1 MPKTQKSLFLRNLA
15 KYDVYI
21 EDRDIYSQYFRVS
34 NLPQVFTGGR
44 NSFLL
49 GATAALKPNSTVLV
63 EILDVKGNPIFQ
75 QAITGY
81 VEGTSRLIS
90 VEIYSDTPPGAATI
104 IILGE
109 AQTTSDGSAIPDV
122 WKGKYN
128 VRWARNILVDS
139 TAKNTSPLRFINA
152 PQITVEENRFYNVG
166 TSSFAITGSN
176 LTASLTPML
185 MAGTQIGYLVTAVSP
200 TSFSADYYNSALTGI
215 LGINGSSSSIS
226 LPITDI
232 LNSTTAFSTGSLI
245 SVPAYQNIDK
255 LTIHSGSY
263 SGSIANT
270 TVPITSNVLLT
281 YSKLSKQ
288 GTNIPISYAK
298 IRVSNL
304 TTVSGEI
311 FKVKVYN
318 KIATTTSDYKV
329 IADTPI
335 LTSELLVTSSIY
347 GDTPAG
353 DFNINPITSNSW
365 YADVPIYTANVTY
378 PVSGSLAYYN
388 PSVSVTPISLYTNNS
403 VLLSSMYANVP
414 LSSSNVQYNGSIVN
428 SGYFIG
434 TKRPITVYQTSEYTL
449 SVNAYY
455 KSTSG
460 STNLIGNTSAVDI
473 YLVGVSGTSVVDKNP
488 LGQKLGTLQV
498 TTTSPTSS
506 QWFENKKFNFYPS
519 VITSGSVGLRFAV
532 SNGFWN
538 FSNISLTPA
547 TDSLYSPDEAEF
559 LIPNTIYNNELLEYK
574 MEFFDINNN
583 SADIAPVSTPTYF
596 TGSVIDLGILP

>member
-49 GATAALKPNSTVLV
+49 GATAALKPNSTILV
-63 EILDVKGNPIFQ
+63 ELLDVKGNTIFQ

-81 VEGTSRLIS
+81 VEGTSRLLS
-90 VEIYSDTPPGAATI
+90 VEIYSDTPPGVATL

-109 AQTTSDGSAIPDV
+109 AQTTANGDAIPAT
-122 WKGKYN
+122 WTGKYN

-139 TAKNTSPLRFINA
+139 TAKNISPLRFINT
-152 PQITVEENRFYNVG
+152 PQLTVEENRFYNVG
-166 TSSFAITGSN
+166 TSSFATTGSN
-176 LTASLTPML
+176 LTASLSPML
-185 MAGTQIGYLVTAVSP
+185 MAGTQIGYLVSAVSP
-200 TSFSADYYNSALTGI
+200 TSFSADYYNSSLTGM
-215 LGINGSSSSIS
+215 LRVNGSSASIS

-232 LNSTTAFSTGSLI
+232 LNSTTAFSTGSLL
-245 SVPAYQNIDK
+245 SVPAYQNIDR
-255 LTIHSGSY
+255 LMIYSGSY
-263 SGSIANT
+263 SGSVSNT
-270 TVPITSNVLLT
+270 AVPITTTVRLA
-281 YSKLSKQ
+281 YSKLSTQ

-298 IRVSNL
+298 LRVSNL

-318 KIATTTSDYKV
+318 KIATALSDYKV
-329 IADTPI
+329 IADTPV
-335 LTSELLVTSSIY
+335 LTSELLVSSSIY
-347 GDTPAG
+347 GDTPIG
-353 DFNINPITSNSW
+353 DFNLNSTASNNW
-365 YADVPIYTANVTY
+365 YADIPIYTTNVTY
-378 PVSGSLAYYN
+378 PISGSPAYYTSSVSG
-388 PSVSVTPISLYTNNS
+388 TPISLYTNNS

-414 LSSSNVQYNGSIVN
+414 MSSSNVQYNGSIAT

-434 TKRPITVYQTSEYTL
+434 TKNPITLYQTSEYTL

-460 STNLIGNTSAVDI
+460 SANLLGNAASVDI
-473 YLVGVSGTSVVDKNP
+473 YLVGTNGTTVIDKNP
-488 LGQKLGTLQV
+488 LGQKIGTLQA
-498 TTTSPTSS
+498 TITSPTSS
-506 QWFENKKFNFYPS
+506 QWFENTQFNFYPS
-519 VITSGSVGLRFAV
+519 VITSGSVGVRFVV

-538 FSNISLTPA
+538 FSNVSVTPA
-547 TDSLYSPDEAEF
+547 TDLIFSPDEAEF

-583 SADIAPVSTPTYF
+583 SADIAPVSVPTYF
-596 TGSVIDLGILP
+596 TGSVIDLGILR